1 MTLKFRLLAA
11 FAVLSMVA
19 AACATSQTGST
30 TSGGTSTVEELPN
43 EEGAPAQPQA
53 AQPTAPAAA
62 TQFQTIGSPEE
73 NFTAKM
79 PGAPQVT
86 RNKATIPA
94 GEVTTSAWA
103 SNVDGVVY
111 SLLAYDYPEKLVAS
125 NHPEAFLNQ
134 SRNDLVSQL
143 KAVVKS
149 EEPVVLDGYPGKA
162 FTLSSDSGE
171 VRARAFLVGTRVY
184 TLFALYN
191 PSVGAPAADEFLKSL
206 TLINPP
212 PKVQR
217 APRGTTGA
225 ADAGTPGGAD
235 AGTPGPTDAGR

>member
-1 MTLKFRLLAA
+1 MTLKSRLLAA

-19 AACATSQTGST
+19 AACATSQNAPT
-30 TSGGTSTVEELPN
+30 TAGGTSTVEELPN

-53 AQPTAPAAA
+53 AQPAAPAAP
-62 TQFQTIGSPEE
+62 QFQTIGSPEE
-73 NFTAKM
+73 HFTAKM

-125 NHPEAFLNQ
+125 NAPEAFLNQ

-217 APRGTTGA
+217 APRASTGA

-235 AGTPGPTDAGR
+235 AGTPGATDAGR